1 MEAGWTTA
9 ERPGWTAI
17 LELATYFVG
26 KARWKETDRRALRP
40 PAVAEGRL
48 QLRVEDPP
56 PETAGLL
63 AAAEVLSGET
73 CEACGGKGD
82 PVGNGRGQRTG
93 CRCGGCRDAA
103 AVRLPREW
111 AAATVEDGPGVVSPG
126 QWTADIRGGT
136 SGADW
141 DATDW
146 LNYGRL
152 ETMYARPIAQRMQAD
167 DDEKAMRLWAGG
179 TGWAGLI
186 RALFVRL
193 RSEQDE
199 RSEDAGHVPWR
210 LRWMKEKF
218 GTLRPAD
225 TAYAVPAGSGDVPG
239 ADEPLDLHPV
249 REAGRDADAGLDPA
263 GVRHVLGAVEAR
275 GGDVSELTR
284 PPSVCGSHGGR
295 RPSLTP

>member
-1 MEAGWTTA
+1 
-9 ERPGWTAI
+9 
-17 LELATYFVG
+17 
-26 KARWKETDRRALRP
+26 
-40 PAVAEGRL
+40 
-48 QLRVEDPP
+48 
-56 PETAGLL
+56 
-63 AAAEVLSGET
+63 
-73 CEACGGKGD
+73 
-82 PVGNGRGQRTG
+82 
-93 CRCGGCRDAA
+93 
-103 AVRLPREW
+103 
-111 AAATVEDGPGVVSPG
+111 
-126 QWTADIRGGT
+126 
-136 SGADW
+136 
-141 DATDW
+141 
-146 LNYGRL
+146 
-152 ETMYARPIAQRMQAD
+152 MQAD

-199 RSEDAGHVPWR
+199 RPEDAGHVPWR

-218 GTLRPAD
+218 GTLDVRP
-225 TAYAVPAGSGDVPG
+225 TPPTPYQRGAVMFLERMSRWN
-239 ADEPLDLHPV
+239 LHPV